1 MKRAAMSKGESLL
14 SKKVSLMRE
23 CWVPPPPPSFFFSLF
38 FFLSFSQASLLIC
51 AQGNKVKS
59 ETMDMFPLTK
69 TGVPPHCQTLYL
81 LFNNDLATTIW
92 TFHRLLLADIDMFL
106 GR

>member
-1 MKRAAMSKGESLL
+1 MKRAAMLKGESLL

-23 CWVPPPPPSFFFSLF
+23 CWVPPTPHLFSFLCF
-38 FFLSFSQASLLIC
+38 FFLPFSQASLLIC

-59 ETMDMFPLTK
+59 ETMDMFPLTN
-69 TGVPPHCQTLYL
+69 TGVPPHCKTLYL

-92 TFHRLLLADIDMFL
+92 TFHRLLLADIDMVL